1 MPGAISSLVLII
13 VGSIARYAY
22 SDSVYKWHTGS
33 QVHSLQIDTIGLI
46 LLLAGVVGLLLS
58 VLWSLLRPKY
68 SVVPIKTRRHRT
80 FKKKDETK

>member
-1 MPGAISSLVLII
+1 MPGAISSLILII

-68 SVVPIKTRRHRT
+68 PTATVVTRRHRT
-80 FKKKDETK
+80 NKENEAK